1 MGELTLNIGYKL
13 IKNIIGEEYAE
24 IVHDV
29 ASNNVRNKLYFPM
42 YAGRSCGEL
51 RRALPKEVLQ
61 KLSQHFGGQT
71 LYIRKENLKIDD
83 SKLKQWAA
91 DVLSKAGASPREIA
105 QLLSVTEKT
114 VLNGY
119 AEQKQKAT
127 ADSHQRQ
134 LTLF

>member
-119 AEQKQKAT
+119 AEQKQKPV
-127 ADSHQRQ
+127 DNSGQKQ
-134 LTLF
+134 MCLF

>member
-51 RRALPKEVLQ
+51 RRVLPKEVLQ

-91 DVLSKAGASPREIA
+91 DVLSKAGASPREVA

-114 VLNGY
+114 VLNCY